1 MDDIPPEIIDRPA
14 FTKLSPD
21 DERAFLRVQAEW
33 HAAYRR
39 TGDPLALWEA
49 LSHVQRSGQ
58 TVPDWLRMAF
68 FKIVIGATAN
78 RLAERYRERQRHV
91 RRYICVRD
99 LRETVNKHT
108 GKKHT
113 KDEALDQAVNDLQG
127 TSNGGVSRSTIETS
141 YDTVRRSPERSGR
154 ESEFFV
160 HVGDDDPNKRG

>member
-78 RLAERYRERQRHV
+78 SLAERYRERERHV

-113 KDEALDQAVNDLQG
+113 KDEALDQTVKGYASEWFTDVFDRFCTSSSPG
-127 TSNGGVSRSTIETS
+127 TPEKASTCPGG
-141 YDTVRRSPERSGR
+141 G
-154 ESEFFV
+154 
-160 HVGDDDPNKRG
+160 G